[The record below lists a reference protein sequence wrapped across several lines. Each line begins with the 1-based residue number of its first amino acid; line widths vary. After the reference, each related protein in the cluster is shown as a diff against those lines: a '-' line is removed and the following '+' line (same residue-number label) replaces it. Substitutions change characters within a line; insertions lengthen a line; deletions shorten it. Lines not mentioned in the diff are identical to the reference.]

1 MQRGQE
7 ELASSRHDQNQSKV
21 IAGKSSS
28 YQANAEFQGTSWKLI
43 YDNRALYKEDLD
55 QRTAKNRTLQRLSR
69 LLVAERRKMIV
80 GKRKEKLKPGGV
92 VFSRLGVRISADL
105 CAERPLVRNWYY
117 SYYDTERI
125 WRVGAIV

>member
-69 LLVAERRKMIV
+69 LLVAEKAENDRRQE
-80 GKRKEKLKPGGV
+80 KRETETGGCGL
-92 VFSRLGVRISADL
+92 FASWGEDQRG
-105 CAERPLVRNWYY
+105 LVR
-117 SYYDTERI
+117 
-125 WRVGAIV
+125 GASFGSELVLLLL